1 MADWK
6 NTFNLKDFIKNSDEN
21 LAKIF
26 LEEFNILI
34 DGYTPFSRCSVKYFV
49 DGYINIIGEIISHC
63 EIIQFKNYSDLK
75 EKLEKLGKNNYI
87 FLHYIRPFELK
98 MTTISDEYNIIGCER
113 RVRLREQKINQLLN
127 D

>member
-6 NTFNLKDFIKNSDEN
+6 NNFNLKDFIKNSDED

-49 DGYINIIGEIISHC
+49 TGNIIGEIISHC

-75 EKLEKLGKNNYI
+75 KK
-87 FLHYIRPFELK
+87 IR
-98 MTTISDEYNIIGCER
+98 
-113 RVRLREQKINQLLN
+113 KIR
-127 D
+127 

>member
-1 MADWK
+1 M
-6 NTFNLKDFIKNSDEN
+6 
-21 LAKIF
+21 AKIF

-49 DGYINIIGEIISHC
+49 TGNIIGEIISHC

-75 EKLEKLGKNNYI
+75 KKLEKLGKNNYI

-98 MTTISDEYNIIGCER
+98 MTTISDEYNIIGCDR

>member
-6 NTFNLKDFIKNSDEN
+6 NTFNLKDFIKNSDGY

-49 DGYINIIGEIISHC
+49 TGNIIGEIISHC

-75 EKLEKLGKNNYI
+75 KKLEKLGKNNYI
-87 FLHYIRPFELK
+87 FLHYIKPFELK
-98 MTTISDEYNIIGCER
+98 MTTISDEYNIIGCDR